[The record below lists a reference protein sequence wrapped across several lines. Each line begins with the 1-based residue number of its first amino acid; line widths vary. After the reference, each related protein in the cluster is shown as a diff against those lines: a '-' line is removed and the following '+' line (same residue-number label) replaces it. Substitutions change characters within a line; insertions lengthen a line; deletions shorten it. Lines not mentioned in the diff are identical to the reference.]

1 MCRLLLYGQ
10 GFAILCISDSAVL
23 LKILHVLHA
32 ISSCISI
39 IKFIN
44 LFTYFVPL
52 CNAEMSEMLKRGL
65 VTFLLN
71 SCVGNVAIF
80 NCVAVS

>member
-10 GFAILCISDSAVL
+10 RFAILCIGDSAVL
-23 LKILHVLHA
+23 LKNIAFAGRYIFWHHNHK
-32 ISSCISI
+32 SHQY
-39 IKFIN
+39 
-44 LFTYFVPL
+44 FTSFVPL
-52 CNAEMSEMLKRGL
+52 CYVERSEMLKRGL

-71 SCVGNVAIF
+71 SCVCNAAIF